1 MSYEGHDAMY
11 TGKPSKPGKTQ
22 VDIGYG
28 VVAGDGV
35 GYADNGDLKT
45 TGKVVKGVIG
55 GGQRDLGEESTKTN
69 QKSRK

>member
-22 VDIGYG
+22 VQIGYG
-28 VVAGDGV
+28 LVAGDGV
-35 GYADNGDLKT
+35 GFEDNGDLKT
-45 TGKVVKGVIG
+45 TGKVVKGIVG
-55 GGQRDLGEESTKTN
+55 GGHRDLGEESTKTN